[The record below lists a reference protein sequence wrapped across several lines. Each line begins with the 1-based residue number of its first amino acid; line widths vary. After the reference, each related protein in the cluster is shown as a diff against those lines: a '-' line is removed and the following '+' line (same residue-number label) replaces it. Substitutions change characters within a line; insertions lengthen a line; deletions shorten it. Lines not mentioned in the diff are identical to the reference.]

1 MIRPEG
7 FCRPD
12 VGICLRVLR
21 KGLSKVIGGKGANV
35 VARNRAPGREQNA
48 LRLALSAERA
58 VQNRIISD
66 GARL

>member
-1 MIRPEG
+1 M
-7 FCRPD
+7 
-12 VGICLRVLR
+12 GICLRVLK
-21 KGLSKVIGGKGANV
+21 KGLSKVIGGKGVNV
-35 VARNRAPGREQNA
+35 VARTRAPGREQNA

>member
-7 FCRPD
+7 FCRAD
-12 VGICLRVLR
+12 IGICLRVLR

-35 VARNRAPGREQNA
+35 VARTRAPGKEQNA
-48 LRLALSAERA
+48 PRLALSEERA

-66 GARL
+66 GAWL

>member
-1 MIRPEG
+1 M
-7 FCRPD
+7 
-12 VGICLRVLR
+12 
-21 KGLSKVIGGKGANV
+21 IGGKGANV